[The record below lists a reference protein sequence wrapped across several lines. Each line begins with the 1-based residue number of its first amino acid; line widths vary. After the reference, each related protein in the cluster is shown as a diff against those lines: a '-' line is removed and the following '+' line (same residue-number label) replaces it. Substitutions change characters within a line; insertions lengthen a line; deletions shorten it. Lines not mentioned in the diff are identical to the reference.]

1 MPDLVSPMAGKVV
14 EVEVKVGDQIELDQ
28 EVMVLE
34 SMKMDVPVHADVE
47 GKVKEIKVK
56 PGDQVNQGDTLA
68 VLE

>member
-1 MPDLVSPMAGKVV
+1 MADLVSPMAGKVV
-14 EVEVKVGDQIELDQ
+14 EVEINVGDQVEVDQ

-34 SMKMDVPVHADVE
+34 SMKMDVPVYADVE

-56 PGDQVNQGDTLA
+56 AGDQVQQGQALA

>member
-34 SMKMDVPVHADVE
+34 SMKMDVPVYADVE